1 MAANGRRAKKTR
13 TLCARGRPT
22 IRICLSLEP
31 RRRGL
36 FLTIAARHRVHS
48 FPSLTLHDLA
58 IPALSPAP
66 STEQSSMLPFRPPLT
81 VLPSSRNPS
90 SV

>member
-1 MAANGRRAKKTR
+1 MAAKGRKAKKTR

-66 STEQSSMLPFRPPLT
+66 STEESSMSPFAPPFDRAPALAQP
-81 VLPSSRNPS
+81 V
-90 SV
+90 